1 MKKRK
6 MKMPA
11 FEKKFFDSKI
21 ILFIFCTIY
30 IFLFCWLGIYAC
42 PAADDYNYAGSVS
55 EQGFWMFQIRSY
67 THLNGRLLNAFL
79 IALASLLP
87 LQSLYWVFPIITV
100 VSYIFSLCFFL
111 HTFSPEIT
119 AKEIIFRS
127 FIGTSCTLAVLP
139 HLNETLYWRAG
150 MPYFWTTALLI
161 LIASLAV
168 RAFRGG
174 YFAFWLCLFLAFLN
188 GTILELP
195 CVFQGI
201 VAFIAAL
208 YFLWRGERSK
218 AVMSGSFWLASV
230 VAFFA
235 VYLAPGTAVR
245 MGELA
250 QMPLFPHLLRTAA
263 VASAFGFFTVIKF
276 FIKPVVWA
284 LLLFLPVMAEKWP
297 VFDKGLAVRVRAW
310 HIVLL
315 VILIA
320 PLMQAIGGWAQGSGL
335 ELRGETL
342 IVWMMGAVWMS
353 LWVFGYRQEQM
364 LDKIRSSRLFAWRWW
379 LLILS
384 LAVSFNFI
392 DLIRDLKE
400 APHFAAE
407 SRARD
412 VLTIQQRDAGRQNI
426 ILPGFETRPKLLFF
440 NDLRP
445 WPSYWVNDG
454 FAHYY
459 NVKNVFV
466 LPQLLCEY
474 PVALERICGGDP
486 EPLEDFAEHW
496 DVVMQFLM
504 GEMYDPFFAGM
515 VGVDKDP
522 KRSTQWYEKA
532 AEADSAQACRRLTR
546 LYFLYDTSSEKY
558 LKAFY
563 WFVRSELSLL
573 RL

>member
-1 MKKRK
+1 
-6 MKMPA
+6 MPA
-11 FEKKFFDSKI
+11 FEKKIFDFKI

-42 PAADDYNYAGSVS
+42 PAADDYSYAGSVS
-55 EQGFWMFQIRSY
+55 EQGFWTFQIRSY
-67 THLNGRLLNAFL
+67 NQLNGRLFNAFL
-79 IALASLLP
+79 IAFASLLP
-87 LQSLYWVFPIITV
+87 LQSLYWVFPIITI
-100 VSYIFSLCFFL
+100 VSYIISLCFFL
-111 HTFSPEIT
+111 RTLFPEIT
-119 AKEIIFRS
+119 AKEMIFRS
-127 FIGTSCTLAVLP
+127 FIGASCTLAVLP

-150 MPYFWTTALLI
+150 MPYFWTTALLV
-161 LIASLAV
+161 LIASLAI

-174 YFAFWLCLFLAFLN
+174 SIAFWLCLFLVFLN

-218 AVMSGSFWLASV
+218 AAMSAGFWLASV
-230 VAFFA
+230 MAFFA
-235 VYLAPGTAVR
+235 MYLAPGTAVR
-245 MGELA
+245 MGKLA
-250 QMPLFPHLLRTAA
+250 QMPLLPHLLRTAV

-276 FIKPVVWA
+276 FIKPVVWV
-284 LLLFLPVMAEKWP
+284 LLLFLPVMAENWP
-297 VFDKGLAVRVRAW
+297 VFDKGLTSRVRAW

-315 VILIA
+315 TILIA

-353 LWVFGYRQEQM
+353 LWAFGYRQGQM
-364 LDKIRSSRLFAWRWW
+364 LDKIRSSRLFAWRWG

-384 LAVSFNFI
+384 LTVSFNLI
-392 DLIRDLKE
+392 DLIGDLKE
-400 APHFAAE
+400 APRFAAE

-412 VLTIQQRDAGRQNI
+412 RLTIQQRDAGRHI
-426 ILPGFETRPKLLFF
+426 IFLPGFETRPKLLFF

-445 WPSYWVNDG
+445 WPSYWVNDS

-466 LPQLLCEY
+466 LPRPLCED
-474 PVALERICGGDP
+474 PVALARIHGGDS
-486 EPLEDFAEHW
+486 EELLEDYAEHG

-522 KRSTQWYEKA
+522 RRSIQWYEKA

-563 WFVRSELSLL
+563 WFVQSELSLL